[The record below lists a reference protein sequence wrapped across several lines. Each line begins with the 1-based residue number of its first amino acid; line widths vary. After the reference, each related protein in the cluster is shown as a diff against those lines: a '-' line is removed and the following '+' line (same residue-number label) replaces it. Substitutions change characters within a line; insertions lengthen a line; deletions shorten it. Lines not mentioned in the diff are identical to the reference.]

1 MTLRP
6 SLFCA
11 FAGLAPAID
20 AAATAAWP
28 FFALKRGFVGMTVGL
43 LAVAATP
50 GAAAAAVVVALA
62 AGVVATAAAGSA
74 AVAVAAAAAAG
85 LLTAAVAI
93 AAG

>member
-20 AAATAAWP
+20 AAATAARP

-50 GAAAAAVVVALA
+50 AAAAVAVALA